1 MPYHRRFSPVGPLP
15 AMDLKRS
22 LLIRITLFALVIFL
36 AAVGVILEQSRT
48 RVRAQIE
55 RTGSTIQQL
64 ITDEV
69 ARSSDAFHRSI
80 EDIDLSSLAAIGE
93 LIHF

>member
-36 AAVGVILEQSRT
+36 AAVGVMYYFF
-48 RVRAQIE
+48 V
-55 RTGSTIQQL
+55 
-64 ITDEV
+64 
-69 ARSSDAFHRSI
+69 HRHMK
-80 EDIDLSSLAAIGE
+80 AAKK
-93 LIHF
+93 